1 MFCVTRKQVDE
12 VIAHCKRHF
21 PKEACGLLAGNGGQV
36 QQVYLMRNVED
47 SAIGY
52 SMDPKEQLQVEKQM
66 RLKGQKLIGIFHSH
80 TTSAAYPSSV
90 DVGLALSPDIAY
102 VLVSLKDQAKPD
114 FRSFRI
120 DGQAITEELVQ
131 END

>member
-1 MFCVTRKQVDE
+1 MLRVLRKQVDE
-12 VIAHCKRHF
+12 VIAHCKARY
-21 PKEACGLLAGNGGQV
+21 PKEACGLFGGNAGQV

-80 TTSAAYPSSV
+80 TASAAYPSSV
-90 DVGLALSPDIAY
+90 DVGLALSPDISY
-102 VLVSLKDQAKPD
+102 VLVSLKDQSKPD
-114 FRSFRI
+114 FRSYRI
-120 DGQAITEELVQ
+120 DGQSITEELVQ